1 MPIIEALTVENFAVF
16 QKPLQWQNHASLNV
30 IIGENDTGKTH
41 LLKLLYSMTRT
52 IEDYWKKQAGPL
64 PATLADLLAN
74 KLLWTFLPE
83 KFSLGKLVSKS
94 ARGKCHVDMQ
104 WSGSGSL
111 RFSIGRDAD
120 KKLADV
126 HDSELNALQGKRIS
140 FLPPKEILSIFDAI
154 VATREGAEIAA
165 FDDTYYDLVQ
175 DFRQPTTSGALH
187 GRIRQ
192 VFKHLEDVTGGGE
205 VSLGNDGI
213 WFKRGKERFNMHQ
226 TAEGIKKIGILS
238 RLMRNRRLTPT
249 GGCILFVDEPEVNLH
264 PRAIVL
270 FADMLHEFAQAG
282 IQIYL
287 TTHSYFL
294 LKRLEQLAR
303 KHQADYSLLDLRKLE
318 SPVPAGVSGIF
329 SHLKDGLPENPI
341 IEQSLALFDADVEL
355 DLE

>member
-1 MPIIEALTVENFAVF
+1 MQIIKSLTVENFAVF
-16 QKPLQWQNHASLNV
+16 QTPLQWGNHASLNV

-41 LLKLLYSMTRT
+41 LLKLLYALART
-52 IEDYWKKQAGPL
+52 IEEYWKKQIGPQPL
-64 PATLADLLAN
+64 PLAELLSN
-74 KLLWTFLPE
+74 KILWTFLPE
-83 KFSLGKLVSKS
+83 KFLLGKLVSKS
-94 ARGKCHVDMQ
+94 ARGKLQAEMQ
-104 WSGSGSL
+104 WGEQGSL
-111 RFSIGRDAD
+111 RFSFGKESS
-120 KKLADV
+120 KKITDL
-126 HDSELNALQGKRIS
+126 DSCQLDELNGKRVS
-140 FLPPKEILSIFDAI
+140 FLPPKEILSIFDAVI
-154 VATREGAEIAA
+154 ATREGAEIAA

-187 GRIRQ
+187 GNIKQ
-192 VFKHLEDVTGGGE
+192 VFRHLEDVTGGGE
-205 VSLGNDGI
+205 VELGSDGI

-282 IQIYL
+282 IQVYL

-303 KHQADYSLLDLRKLE
+303 KHQTDYSLLDLRKKDGT
-318 SPVPAGVSGIF
+318 GVMGSL
-329 SHLKDGLPENPI
+329 SRLKDGLPENPI

>member
-1 MPIIEALTVENFAVF
+1 MQIIKSLTVENFAVF
-16 QKPLQWQNHASLNV
+16 QTRLQWQDHASLNV

-41 LLKLLYSMTRT
+41 LLKLLYALART
-52 IEDYWKKQAGPL
+52 IEDYWKKQAGPQPL
-64 PATLADLLAN
+64 PLSDLLAN

-83 KFSLGKLVSKS
+83 KFSLGKLVSKG
-94 ARGKCHVDMQ
+94 ARSKFAAEMTWGEH
-104 WSGSGSL
+104 GSL
-111 RFSIGRDAD
+111 RFGFAKDATH
-120 KKLADV
+120 KIADL
-126 HDSELNALQGKRIS
+126 HSNALKEMEGKRIS

-154 VATREGAEIAA
+154 VATREGAELAA

-187 GRIRQ
+187 GNIKK
-192 VFKHLEDVTGGGE
+192 VFSHLADVTGGGE
-205 VSLGNDGI
+205 VELSSDGI
-213 WFKRGKERFNMHQ
+213 WFSRGKERFNMHQ

-282 IQIYL
+282 IQVYL
-287 TTHSYFL
+287 TTHSYFM

-303 KHQADYSLLDLRKLE
+303 QHKTDYGLLDLRKIDG
-318 SPVPAGVSGIF
+318 AGVTGMMSR
-329 SHLKDGLPENPI
+329 LVDGLPENPI

-355 DLE
+355 DLA